1 MFLVMSKSPY
11 VADNLELA
19 FYKSEDM
26 NYTFLSAFTNFSR
39 LHNVEENDHVTSCQP
54 FDFWQK
60 ASNVAID
67 HVSDRE

>member
-26 NYTFLSAFTNFSR
+26 NYPFLSAFTNFNR
-39 LHNVEENDHVTSCQP
+39 LHKVEENDHVT
-54 FDFWQK
+54 F
-60 ASNVAID
+60 
-67 HVSDRE
+67 